1 MTKSAR
7 VDPEIVR
14 PSDVQAEPWAN
25 GLGVTRVL
33 ATRPA
38 WRISVAEIEGTTPF
52 SSFAGMD
59 RVLIPLSPSGVAID
73 IGSTRHRVRAGEPI
87 AFAGEDAVVGVAG
100 MRRTTVLNIMTVR
113 SAARASIDVV
123 RGAEVETAGA
133 DALLVLGGVV
143 TASGAALPSG
153 TLVLPGTTP
162 SALSAARGVIAL
174 VTWRS
179 VSDDEGL
186 A

>member
-1 MTKSAR
+1 MKNSAR
-7 VDPEIVR
+7 VDLEIVR

-52 SSFAGMD
+52 SSFPGTD
-59 RVLIPLSPSGVAID
+59 RVLIPLSASGVGLD

-100 MRRTTVLNIMTVR
+100 MRRTTVVNIMTVR
-113 SAARASIDVV
+113 SVARASIEVV
-123 RGAEVETAGA
+123 RAAEVEVTGA
-133 DALLVLGGVV
+133 DAVLVLGGVV
-143 TASGAALPSG
+143 AASGVALPPG
-153 TLVLPGTTP
+153 TLVLPGTAP
-162 SALSAARGVIAL
+162 
-174 VTWRS
+174 WS
-179 VSDDEGL
+179 VSAGRGAIAVLRWRALGDEERL